1 MMKLSVRLMVVVGSI
16 YQAGATDEVKH
27 EKDSDSMYDS
37 ENADKTKTRKL
48 YVGTQAL
55 GYRRGHMECDILC
68 RERLLIDPKE
78 HPMLLAEPS
87 SNTPQQRE
95 K

>member
-1 MMKLSVRLMVVVGSI
+1 MGCFFKVVGSI

-37 ENADKTKTRKL
+37 ENADKIKTRKL

-55 GYRRGHMECDILC
+55 GYRRDHMEV
-68 RERLLIDPKE
+68 RLPEGL
-78 HPMLLAEPS
+78 
-87 SNTPQQRE
+87 
-95 K
+95 